1 MENKILASVNGNNIT
16 QQDVDMAMTRFPQQN
31 QEYFASEIGR
41 EQFLEQLISFELLHK
56 FAMDEHLEETEEFK
70 SQLELLKKDLLIQA
84 AVKKVLDVVTISD
97 EEVKKYFDD
106 NKEMFK
112 GEASVSAKHILV
124 DTEEKANEIKEKINN
139 GLGFE
144 DAAREFS
151 TCPSS
156 SQGGDL
162 GVFTRGKM
170 VPEFENAAFEL
181 EVGEISNPVKT
192 QFGYHLIKVD
202 EKLAE
207 VVKSFDEV
215 KDSLKLNLLGQKQNM
230 EYIKLIND
238 LKQNQKVEIYK

>member
-1 MENKILASVNGNNIT
+1 MENKILASVNGHNIT
-16 QQDVDMAMTRFPQQN
+16 QQDVDMAMARFPQQN
-31 QEYFASEIGR
+31 QEYFASEAGR

-56 FAMDEHLEETEEFK
+56 LAIDEHLEETEEFK

-97 EEVKKYFDD
+97 EEVKKYFDE

-112 GEASVSAKHILV
+112 GEASVRAKHILV
-124 DTEEKANEIKEKINN
+124 DSEEKANEIKEKINN

-181 EVGEISNPVKT
+181 EVGEISNPVET

-202 EKLAE
+202 EKLPE
-207 VVKSFDEV
+207 VMKSFDEV

>member
-1 MENKILASVNGNNIT
+1 MENKILASVNGKNIT
-16 QQDVDMAMTRFPQQN
+16 QHDVDMAMTRFPQQN
-31 QEYFASEIGR
+31 QEYFSSEIGR
-41 EQFLEQLISFELLHK
+41 EQLLEQLISFELLYK
-56 FAMDEHLEETEEFK
+56 FAMDEKLEETEEFK
-70 SQLELLKKDLLIQA
+70 TQLELLKKDLLIQA
-84 AVKKVLDVVTISD
+84 GVKKVLDAVTISD
-97 EEVKKYFDD
+97 DEVKKYFED

-112 GEASVSAKHILV
+112 GQASVKAKHILV
-124 DTEEKANEIKEKINN
+124 DTEEKANEIKEKIDN
-139 GLGFE
+139 GLAFE
-144 DAAREFS
+144 EAAKEFS

-162 GVFTRGKM
+162 GTFTRGKM

-181 EVGEISNPVKT
+181 EIGKVSEPVKT

-202 EKLAE
+202 EKLPE
-207 VVKSFDEV
+207 VMKSFDEV

>member
-1 MENKILASVNGNNIT
+1 MENKILASVNGKNIT
-16 QQDVDMAMTRFPQQN
+16 QQDVEMAMARFPQQN
-31 QEYFASEIGR
+31 QEHFASEIGK
-41 EQFLEQLISFELLHK
+41 EQLLEQLISFELLHK
-56 FAMDEHLEETEEFK
+56 FAIDEQLEETEEFK

-97 EEVKKYFDD
+97 EEVKKYFED

-112 GEASVSAKHILV
+112 GEASVRAKHILI
-124 DTEEKANEIKEKINN
+124 DNEDKAKEIKEKINN
-139 GLGFE
+139 GLSFE
-144 DAAREFS
+144 EAAREFS
-151 TCPSS
+151 TCPSN

-162 GVFTRGKM
+162 GTFTRGKM

-181 EVGEISNPVKT
+181 EVGQISEPVKT

-202 EKLAE
+202 EKSPE
-207 VVKSFDEV
+207 VMKSFDEV

-238 LKQNQKVEIYK
+238 LKQEQKVEIYK

>member
-1 MENKILASVNGNNIT
+1 MENQILASVNGKNIT
-16 QQDVDMAMTRFPQQN
+16 QQDVDMAMARFPQQN
-31 QEYFASEIGR
+31 QEYFASEIGK

-56 FAMDEHLEETEEFK
+56 FAIDEHLEETEDFK

-97 EEVKKYFDD
+97 EEVKKYFED

-112 GEASVSAKHILV
+112 GEASVRAKHILI
-124 DTEEKANEIKEKINN
+124 DNEDKAKEIKEKINN
-139 GLGFE
+139 GLSFE

-151 TCPSS
+151 TCPSN

-162 GVFTRGKM
+162 GTFTRGKM
-170 VPEFENAAFEL
+170 VPEFEDAAFEL
-181 EVGEISNPVKT
+181 EIGQISEPVKT

-202 EKLAE
+202 EKLSE
-207 VVKSFDEV
+207 VMKSFDEV

-238 LKQNQKVEIYK
+238 LKQEQKVEICK

>member
-1 MENKILASVNGNNIT
+1 MENKILASVNGNDIT
-16 QQDVDMAMTRFPQQN
+16 QHDVDMAMTRFPQQN

-41 EQFLEQLISFELLHK
+41 EQLLEQLISFELLHK
-56 FAMDEHLEETEEFK
+56 FAMDEKLEETEEFK
-70 SQLELLKKDLLIQA
+70 TQLELLKKDLLIQA
-84 AVKKVLDVVTISD
+84 AVKKVLDAVTISD
-97 EEVKKYFDD
+97 DEVKKYFED

-112 GEASVSAKHILV
+112 GQASVKAKHILV

-139 GLGFE
+139 GLAFE
-144 DAAREFS
+144 EAAKEFS

-162 GVFTRGKM
+162 GEFTRGKM

-181 EVGEISNPVKT
+181 EIGKVSEPVKT

-202 EKLAE
+202 EKLPE
-207 VVKSFDEV
+207 VMKSFEEV

-230 EYIKLIND
+230 EYVKLIND

>member
-1 MENKILASVNGNNIT
+1 
-16 QQDVDMAMTRFPQQN
+16 MAMARFPQQN
-31 QEYFASEIGR
+31 QEHFASEIGK
-41 EQFLEQLISFELLHK
+41 EQLLEQLISFELLHK
-56 FAMDEHLEETEEFK
+56 FAIDEQLEETEEFK

-97 EEVKKYFDD
+97 EEVKKYFED

-112 GEASVSAKHILV
+112 GEASVRAKHILI
-124 DTEEKANEIKEKINN
+124 DNEDKAKEIKEKINN
-139 GLGFE
+139 GLSFE
-144 DAAREFS
+144 EAAREFS
-151 TCPSS
+151 TCPSN

-162 GVFTRGKM
+162 GTFTRGKM

-181 EVGEISNPVKT
+181 EVGQISEPVKT

-202 EKLAE
+202 EKSPE
-207 VVKSFDEV
+207 VMKSFDEV

-238 LKQNQKVEIYK
+238 LKQEQKVEIYK

>member
-1 MENKILASVNGNNIT
+1 MENQILASVNGKNIT

-31 QEYFASEIGR
+31 QEYFASEIGK

-56 FAMDEHLEETEEFK
+56 FAIDEHLEETEDFK

-97 EEVKKYFDD
+97 EEVKKYFED

-112 GEASVSAKHILV
+112 GEASVRAKHILI
-124 DTEEKANEIKEKINN
+124 DNEDKAKEIKEKINN
-139 GLGFE
+139 GLSFE

-162 GVFTRGKM
+162 GTFTRGKM

-181 EVGEISNPVKT
+181 EIGQISEPVKT

-202 EKLAE
+202 EKLPE
-207 VVKSFDEV
+207 VMKSFDEV

-238 LKQNQKVEIYK
+238 LKQEQKVEIYK

>member
-1 MENKILASVNGNNIT
+1 MENKILASVNGKNIT

-31 QEYFASEIGR
+31 QEYFASEIGK

-56 FAMDEHLEETEEFK
+56 FAIDGHLEETEEFK

-97 EEVKKYFDD
+97 EEVKNYFED

-112 GEASVSAKHILV
+112 GEASVRAKHILI
-124 DTEEKANEIKEKINN
+124 DNEEKAKEIKEKINN
-139 GLGFE
+139 GLSFE

-151 TCPSS
+151 TCPSN

-162 GVFTRGKM
+162 GTFTRGKM

-181 EVGEISNPVKT
+181 EVGQISEPVKT

-202 EKLAE
+202 EKLPE
-207 VVKSFDEV
+207 VMKSFDEV

-238 LKQNQKVEIYK
+238 LKQEQKVEIYK